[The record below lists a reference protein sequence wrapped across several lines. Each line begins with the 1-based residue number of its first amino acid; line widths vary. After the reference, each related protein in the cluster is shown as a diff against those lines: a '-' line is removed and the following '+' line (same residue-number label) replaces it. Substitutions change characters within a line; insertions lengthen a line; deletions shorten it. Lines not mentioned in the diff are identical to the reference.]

1 MFKTVDVIKKR
12 MAILEP
18 KKEMLEK
25 YKVLQDLY
33 DQYKAAE
40 ALLDGPDVE
49 DNDEN
54 N

>member
-1 MFKTVDVIKKR
+1 

-25 YKVLQDLY
+25 YTVLQDLY

-40 ALLDGPDVE
+40 ALLGGPDVE
-49 DNDEN
+49 DDNEN